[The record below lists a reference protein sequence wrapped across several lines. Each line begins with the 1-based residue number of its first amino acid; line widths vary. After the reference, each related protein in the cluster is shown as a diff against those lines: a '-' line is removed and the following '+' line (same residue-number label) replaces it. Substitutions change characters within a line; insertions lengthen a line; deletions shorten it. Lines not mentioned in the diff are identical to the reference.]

1 MNLHILNIRNIR
13 MDKNLFLNFTIEL
26 KPFCIVL
33 KMMLEPLT
41 QTHTLRIHHQLGV
54 WVELHIVRDVNG
66 LI

>member
-1 MNLHILNIRNIR
+1 